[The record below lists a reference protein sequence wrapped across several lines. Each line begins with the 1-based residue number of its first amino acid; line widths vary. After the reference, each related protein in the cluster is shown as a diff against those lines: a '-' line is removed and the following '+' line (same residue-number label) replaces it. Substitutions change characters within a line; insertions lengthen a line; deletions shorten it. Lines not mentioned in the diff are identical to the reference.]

1 MASMLQGS
9 IRSRFQILSYFGGV
23 QSIQPVTWCVFQ
35 TLLGNDKAG
44 VLKHSK
50 ILPTRRS
57 AGSHLDIKK
66 HHRKYGAQ
74 IAKYMHL
81 PVIHINAT
89 FNNTIITISDNH
101 GKTLGWVS
109 AGTEGF
115 QNARRGSSTAGR
127 QAGVTAAQK
136 AISHGIER
144 ARIKVRGIGTGRQG
158 AVNGIESGGVQVVS
172 VTDVTPVPHN
182 GCRPRKTRRL

>member
-1 MASMLQGS
+1 M
-9 IRSRFQILSYFGGV
+9 
-23 QSIQPVTWCVFQ
+23 TWCVFQ
-35 TLLGNDKAG
+35 ALLGSNRE
-44 VLKHSK
+44 VLELTKT
-50 ILPTRRS
+50 LPSRRL

-66 HHRKYGAQ
+66 HYRRSGAQ
-74 IAKYMHL
+74 VAKYKHL
-81 PVIHINAT
+81 PVIHVNAS
-89 FNNTIITISDNH
+89 FNNTVITISDQK

-127 QAGVTAAQK
+127 QAGVAAAYK
-136 AISHGIER
+136 AISLGVES
-144 ARIKVRGIGTGRQG
+144 ARIKVRGVGTGRQG
-158 AVNGIESGGVQVVS
+158 AINGIESGGVRVVS